1 MANMMDYLDWRGDL
15 TFTASGFNEVDNL
28 LFAELVYTSFDGIVT
43 GQSEAEAVTL
53 AEASAVFWEQNS
65 REEILARVSMTKA
78 APFVLEKM
86 AKTERFRDVKL
97 WGYVN
102 DISEEE
108 QSQFAVMCAGLPD
121 GSIYVSFR
129 GTDNTITGWREDFNM
144 GYLSETPGQ
153 LKAVSYVEQ
162 MLGDGS
168 CPVRIGGHSKGGN
181 LAVYAAVHC
190 SSGLQDRILAVYSND
205 GPGFRRDIVESAA
218 YQRVLPKIH
227 TILPESSIVGMLLE
241 HQEAYEVVRS
251 SNSGIQQHDAMSWEV
266 LGTSFVYV
274 REVAAQSLMLDETMK
289 AVLRHTAKLYRC
301 FVLMGNKNCRLVSL
315 QLLPCVIRKPKAQKI
330 LKLQEK
336 HYFLFQMIHTTGPG
350 MFPGGRILYFW
361 ANTQRKVC
369 RNMKNIFPKSQMM
382 I

>member
-1 MANMMDYLDWRGDL
+1 MSVGIFDYLIWRGDVPIEQ
-15 TFTASGFNEVDNL
+15 APFNEVDGAIL
-28 LFAELVYTSFDGIVT
+28 ARLSYLPFEHIVSGRSTEPVRLAYAAEELITLPEFEKRVLQKEDAELVRRL
-43 GQSEAEAVTL
+43 SE
-53 AEASAVFWEQNS
+53 SARF
-65 REEILARVSMTKA
+65 REMQIIDFA
-78 APFVLEKM
+78 
-86 AKTERFRDVKL
+86 AKTDAETQTQFFAASVRI
-97 WGYVN
+97 N
-102 DISEEE
+102 DGC
-108 QSQFAVMCAGLPD
+108 VC
-121 GSIYVSFR
+121 VCFR
-129 GTDNTITGWREDFNM
+129 GTDNTLIGWREDFNM

-153 LKAVSYVEQ
+153 LKAAAYVEQ
-162 MLGDGS
+162 MLADGS

-289 AVLRHTAKLYRC
+289 AWIYQLNGEEREQIVDTVFGMLEAADIKTVDDFYHSKWKAVQELMKAKSRLPEKSQKV
-301 FVLMGNKNCRLVSL
+301 FAKALKLLWSEGNKTV
-315 QLLPCVIRKPKAQKI
+315 RKTVKQVVG
-330 LKLQEK
+330 EK
-336 HYFLFQMIHTTGPG
+336 
-350 MFPGGRILYFW
+350 R
-361 ANTQRKVC
+361 R
-369 RNMKNIFPKSQMM
+369 
-382 I
+382 

>member
-1 MANMMDYLDWRGDL
+1 MRSWYILRL
-15 TFTASGFNEVDNL
+15 T
-28 LFAELVYTSFDGIVT
+28 
-43 GQSEAEAVTL
+43 EAVTL

-168 CPVRIGGHSKGGN
+168 CPVRIG
-181 LAVYAAVHC
+181 
-190 SSGLQDRILAVYSND
+190 
-205 GPGFRRDIVESAA
+205 
-218 YQRVLPKIH
+218 
-227 TILPESSIVGMLLE
+227 
-241 HQEAYEVVRS
+241 
-251 SNSGIQQHDAMSWEV
+251 
-266 LGTSFVYV
+266 
-274 REVAAQSLMLDETMK
+274 
-289 AVLRHTAKLYRC
+289 
-301 FVLMGNKNCRLVSL
+301 SL
-315 QLLPCVIRKPKAQKI
+315 QGRKSCGLCCSP
-330 LKLQEK
+330 LQ
-336 HYFLFQMIHTTGPG
+336 
-350 MFPGGRILYFW
+350 
-361 ANTQRKVC
+361 QRAAGQDSCGV
-369 RNMKNIFPKSQMM
+369 QQ
-382 I
+382 

>member
-53 AEASAVFWEQNS
+53 AEASAAFWEQNS

-129 GTDNTITGWREDFNM
+129 GTDNTITG
-144 GYLSETPGQ
+144 
-153 LKAVSYVEQ
+153 
-162 MLGDGS
+162 
-168 CPVRIGGHSKGGN
+168 
-181 LAVYAAVHC
+181 
-190 SSGLQDRILAVYSND
+190 
-205 GPGFRRDIVESAA
+205 
-218 YQRVLPKIH
+218 
-227 TILPESSIVGMLLE
+227 
-241 HQEAYEVVRS
+241 
-251 SNSGIQQHDAMSWEV
+251 
-266 LGTSFVYV
+266 
-274 REVAAQSLMLDETMK
+274 
-289 AVLRHTAKLYRC
+289 
-301 FVLMGNKNCRLVSL
+301 
-315 QLLPCVIRKPKAQKI
+315 
-330 LKLQEK
+330 
-336 HYFLFQMIHTTGPG
+336 
-350 MFPGGRILYFW
+350 
-361 ANTQRKVC
+361 
-369 RNMKNIFPKSQMM
+369 
-382 I
+382 

>member
-129 GTDNTITGWREDFNM
+129 GTDNTITGGE
-144 GYLSETPGQ
+144 
-153 LKAVSYVEQ
+153 
-162 MLGDGS
+162 
-168 CPVRIGGHSKGGN
+168 
-181 LAVYAAVHC
+181 
-190 SSGLQDRILAVYSND
+190 RILIWDTSRRR
-205 GPGFRRDIVESAA
+205 PGS
-218 YQRVLPKIH
+218 
-227 TILPESSIVGMLLE
+227 
-241 HQEAYEVVRS
+241 
-251 SNSGIQQHDAMSWEV
+251 
-266 LGTSFVYV
+266 
-274 REVAAQSLMLDETMK
+274 
-289 AVLRHTAKLYRC
+289 
-301 FVLMGNKNCRLVSL
+301 
-315 QLLPCVIRKPKAQKI
+315 
-330 LKLQEK
+330 
-336 HYFLFQMIHTTGPG
+336 
-350 MFPGGRILYFW
+350 
-361 ANTQRKVC
+361 
-369 RNMKNIFPKSQMM
+369 
-382 I
+382 

>member
-1 MANMMDYLDWRGDL
+1 MQREEKEERDGKHDGLSGLAGDL

-153 LKAVSYVEQ
+153 LKPFRTWNRCLE
-162 MLGDGS
+162 
-168 CPVRIGGHSKGGN
+168 R
-181 LAVYAAVHC
+181 AAVLC
-190 SSGLQDRILAVYSND
+190 ASGGTPRAEILRSMLQSTAAADCRTGSLRCTVTTDR
-205 GPGFRRDIVESAA
+205 GSA
-218 YQRVLPKIH
+218 
-227 TILPESSIVGMLLE
+227 
-241 HQEAYEVVRS
+241 
-251 SNSGIQQHDAMSWEV
+251 
-266 LGTSFVYV
+266 GT
-274 REVAAQSLMLDETMK
+274 L
-289 AVLRHTAKLYRC
+289 
-301 FVLMGNKNCRLVSL
+301 
-315 QLLPCVIRKPKAQKI
+315 
-330 LKLQEK
+330 
-336 HYFLFQMIHTTGPG
+336 
-350 MFPGGRILYFW
+350 
-361 ANTQRKVC
+361 
-369 RNMKNIFPKSQMM
+369 
-382 I
+382 

>member
-144 GYLSETPGQ
+144 GYLSGDARSAESRFVRGTDAWRWQ
-153 LKAVSYVEQ
+153 LPRAHR
-162 MLGDGS
+162 G
-168 CPVRIGGHSKGGN
+168 
-181 LAVYAAVHC
+181 
-190 SSGLQDRILAVYSND
+190 
-205 GPGFRRDIVESAA
+205 
-218 YQRVLPKIH
+218 
-227 TILPESSIVGMLLE
+227 
-241 HQEAYEVVRS
+241 
-251 SNSGIQQHDAMSWEV
+251 
-266 LGTSFVYV
+266 
-274 REVAAQSLMLDETMK
+274 
-289 AVLRHTAKLYRC
+289 
-301 FVLMGNKNCRLVSL
+301 SL
-315 QLLPCVIRKPKAQKI
+315 QGRKSCGLCCSP
-330 LKLQEK
+330 LQ
-336 HYFLFQMIHTTGPG
+336 
-350 MFPGGRILYFW
+350 
-361 ANTQRKVC
+361 QRAAGQDSCGV
-369 RNMKNIFPKSQMM
+369 QQ
-382 I
+382 

>member
-53 AEASAVFWEQNS
+53 AEASAAFWEQNS

-153 LKAVSYVEQ
+153 LKAAAYVEQ

-190 SSGLQDRILAVYSND
+190 S
-205 GPGFRRDIVESAA
+205 SAA

-289 AVLRHTAKLYRC
+289 AWIYQLNGEEREQIVDTVFGMLEAADIKTVDDFYHSKWKAVQELMKAKSHLPEKSQKV
-301 FVLMGNKNCRLVSL
+301 FAKALKLLWSEGNKTV
-315 QLLPCVIRKPKAQKI
+315 RKTVKQVVG
-330 LKLQEK
+330 EK
-336 HYFLFQMIHTTGPG
+336 
-350 MFPGGRILYFW
+350 R
-361 ANTQRKVC
+361 R
-369 RNMKNIFPKSQMM
+369 
-382 I
+382 

>member
-218 YQRVLPKIH
+218 YQRVLPKS
-227 TILPESSIVGMLLE
+227 T
-241 HQEAYEVVRS
+241 R
-251 SNSGIQQHDAMSWEV
+251 
-266 LGTSFVYV
+266 F
-274 REVAAQSLMLDETMK
+274 
-289 AVLRHTAKLYRC
+289 
-301 FVLMGNKNCRLVSL
+301 
-315 QLLPCVIRKPKAQKI
+315 
-330 LKLQEK
+330 
-336 HYFLFQMIHTTGPG
+336 
-350 MFPGGRILYFW
+350 
-361 ANTQRKVC
+361 C
-369 RNMKNIFPKSQMM
+369 RNLRLSECS
-382 I
+382 